1 MTDPMGFA
9 RERKIQE
16 ELTPPSTNP
25 FTEPEHILPASE
37 ESHQTTERILV
48 VDDEAIIRETVAE
61 YLSAHGFDC
70 VSAESGEQAL
80 QRLKEDEFALL
91 IADIRMPGFTG
102 LQLLDYV
109 AKNCRNVSVIMI
121 TAVADLQTAVG
132 SMKLGAFDYITKPFD
147 LDLVVESVRKALH
160 QRSQQLRD
168 GQIARNLQRALKS
181 KTFALNS
188 ALKDLQLHRDTTLEA
203 LVRALDAREHE
214 TGCHSARV
222 QGYAVTLA
230 EKLGFKGDRMANL
243 ARGAL
248 LHDIGKIG
256 VSDQILLKKGKLD
269 QNEWAQIKQHP
280 SIGYEIVKGV
290 SFLGGASAL
299 IISHH
304 ERFDGTGYPNGIKG
318 VDVPLEARMFAVI
331 DTYDA
336 MTSDRPYRKALT
348 PEIARE
354 EIIRCSGSQ
363 FDPQIVESFL
373 EIPQSILDEI
383 SKEHG

>member
-1 MTDPMGFA
+1 MNPHTLPENREIQREGSNPAVSPIIHREQTLTDA
-9 RERKIQE
+9 EDSLYQ
-16 ELTPPSTNP
+16 S
-25 FTEPEHILPASE
+25 
-37 ESHQTTERILV
+37 ERILV

-61 YLSAHGFDC
+61 YLKAHGFDC
-70 VSAESGEQAL
+70 LSAASGEQAL
-80 QRLKEDEFALL
+80 QHLREDEFALL
-91 IADIRMPGFTG
+91 IADIRMPGYTG
-102 LQLLDYV
+102 LQLLNYV
-109 AKNCRNVSVIMI
+109 GENCRHVSVIMI
-121 TAVADLQTAVG
+121 TAVADLQTAVD

-147 LDLVVESVRKALH
+147 LDMVVESVEKALH
-160 QRSQQLRD
+160 QRSQLIRD
-168 GQIARNLQRALKS
+168 DQIARNLQRALKS

-188 ALKDLQLHRDTTLEA
+188 ALKDLQLHRDTTLDA

-222 QGYAVTLA
+222 QGYAVALA
-230 EKLGFKGDRMANL
+230 QQLGFEGDRLANL

-256 VSDQILLKKGKLD
+256 VSDQILLKPGKLD
-269 QNEWAQIKQHP
+269 KDEWIQIKQHP
-280 SIGYEIVKGV
+280 LIGYEIVKGV

-304 ERFDGTGYPNGIKG
+304 ERFDGTGYPSGLKG
-318 VDVPLEARMFAVI
+318 EDVPLEARLFAII

-348 PEIARE
+348 PEIAKE

-363 FDPQIVESFL
+363 FDPRIVDLFL
-373 EIPQSILDEI
+373 EIPQPILDEI

>member
-1 MTDPMGFA
+1 MNLLPYPQNEDVQ
-9 RERKIQE
+9 KD
-16 ELTPPSTNP
+16 LTNP
-25 FTEPEHILPASE
+25 SISPFIEPDRVLASIE
-37 ESHQTTERILV
+37 RSSQTTERILV

-61 YLSAHGFDC
+61 YLRAHGFEC
-70 VSAESGEQAL
+70 VSADSGELAL
-80 QRLKEDEFALL
+80 RELKNSEFGLL
-91 IADIRMPGFTG
+91 IADIRMPGYTG
-102 LQLLDYV
+102 LQLLNYV
-109 AKNCRNVSVIMI
+109 AENCTDVSVIMI
-121 TAVADLQTAVG
+121 TAVADLQTAVD

-147 LDLVVESVRKALH
+147 LDLVVESVKKALH
-160 QRSQQLRD
+160 QRSQVIRD
-168 GQIARNLQRALKS
+168 NQIARNLQRALKS

-222 QGYAVTLA
+222 QAYAVTLA
-230 EKLGFKGDRMANL
+230 ERLGFKGDRLANL

-256 VSDQILLKKGKLD
+256 VPDQILLKKGKLTEE
-269 QNEWAQIKQHP
+269 EWTQIKKHP
-280 SIGYEIVKGV
+280 SIGYQIVEGV

-304 ERFDGTGYPNGIKG
+304 ERFDGGGYPSGLKG
-318 VDVPLEARMFAVI
+318 ENVPLEARLFAVI

-348 PEIARE
+348 ADIARDEIA
-354 EIIRCSGSQ
+354 RCSGSQ
-363 FDPQIVESFL
+363 FDPRIVESFL
-373 EIPQSILDEI
+373 DIPRKILDEI
-383 SKEHG
+383 SEEHG